1 MPTIMLSS
9 TINAPVDVVFDLSRS
24 IDLHMIGAAHT
35 QEKAI
40 AGRTSGLI
48 GLGEDVTW
56 KAVHFG
62 LPFTLSTRVTRLERP
77 YYFVNE
83 LVSGPFRSLKHE
95 HRFRILKN
103 GETEM
108 KEIFEFK
115 LPLGFMGSAA
125 ERMFLTRYFQ
135 RFLSYRNNTILEYAE
150 TDQWMDL
157 LHPPI
162 HAPAEWQFG

>member
-1 MPTIMLSS
+1 MPTIILSS
-9 TINAPVDVVFDLSRS
+9 AIHASIDVVFDLSRS

-35 QEKAI
+35 QEKAV

-56 KAVHFG
+56 KATHFG
-62 LPFTLSTRVTRLERP
+62 LPFTLQTRVTRLERP
-77 YYFVNE
+77 YYFVTE
-83 LVSGPFRSLKHE
+83 MVSGPFKALKHE
-95 HRFRILKN
+95 HRFRVLQN

-115 LPLGFMGSAA
+115 LPLGVMGSAA

-157 LHPPI
+157 LHPATHPI
-162 HAPAEWQFG
+162 GEWHFS